1 MADKKTSNNEN
12 LDEMENDQPEDV
24 FDAAAREKAA
34 DQASEGDETLEGE
47 VDLEIELEKARKE
60 ASENHD
66 KMLRMAADCE
76 NLRKRMQREKEN
88 SLKYAEEN
96 ILKELLPS
104 IDNLERAVEQ
114 GKESSDAAVL
124 LEGVEMTM
132 KGLLASFEKVGLKPI
147 DSLGEP
153 FDPNYHEA
161 MVMEASKDVPA
172 QHIKQVF
179 EKGYFFKERLL
190 RAAKVVVSKGDVE
203 E

>member
-1 MADKKTSNNEN
+1 MSDNKKSNNEN
-12 LDEMENDQPEDV
+12 LDDMENDQPEDV
-24 FDAAAREKAA
+24 FDAAAKEKAA
-34 DQASEGDETLEGE
+34 EDASEGGEIVDDET
-47 VDLEIELEKARKE
+47 DLEKELEEARKE
-60 ASENHD
+60 ASENRD

-76 NLRKRMQREKEN
+76 NLRKRMQREKET

-96 ILKELLPS
+96 ILRELLPS

-114 GKESSDAAVL
+114 GKDSNDAAVL

-132 KGLLASFEKVGLKPI
+132 KGLLASLEKVGLKPI
-147 DSLGEP
+147 ESLGEP

-161 MVMEASKDVPA
+161 MVMEASTDVPE

-179 EKGYFFKERLL
+179 EKGYLFKERLI

>member
-1 MADKKTSNNEN
+1 MSDNKKSNNEN
-12 LDEMENDQPEDV
+12 LDDMENDQPEDV
-24 FDAAAREKAA
+24 FDAAAIEKAA
-34 DQASEGDETLEGE
+34 EDASEGGEIVDDET
-47 VDLEIELEKARKE
+47 DLEKELEEARKE
-60 ASENHD
+60 ASENRD

-76 NLRKRMQREKEN
+76 NLRKRMQREKET

-96 ILKELLPS
+96 ILRELLPS

-114 GKESSDAAVL
+114 GKDSNDAAVL

-132 KGLLASFEKVGLKPI
+132 KGLLASLEKVGLKPI
-147 DSLGEP
+147 ESLGEP

-161 MVMEASKDVPA
+161 MVMEVSKDVPE

-179 EKGYFFKERLL
+179 EKGYLFKERLI